1 MFTKGGFYTHELT
14 GAPRPLSQEGKAAAV
29 SLPITQMGK
38 MGTHTPA
45 RPFAQCRAG
54 LLEAV
59 QAPDW
64 SLIDA
69 VLPGPVTLD
78 MASNLSVSV
87 SSPAGWASWYLP
99 HGAVATHPILHGM
112 GHMGRAQQVGAEVT
126 FPSVPP
132 AQSTQ
137 QAQSRRSAD
146 VQWLKGRPMA
156 CTLESSGC
164 PRVLY
169 KARRPRGFIVS
180 RVLPPPHSDSQA

>member
-1 MFTKGGFYTHELT
+1 MFTKGGFDTHELT

-45 RPFAQCRAG
+45 CPFAQCRAG

-146 VQWLKGRPMA
+146 VQGMKGRPMA
-156 CTLESSGC
+156 CTLESSDVRECYIKHEDPGALLS
-164 PRVLY
+164 PGSSHPL
-169 KARRPRGFIVS
+169 
-180 RVLPPPHSDSQA
+180 SDSQA